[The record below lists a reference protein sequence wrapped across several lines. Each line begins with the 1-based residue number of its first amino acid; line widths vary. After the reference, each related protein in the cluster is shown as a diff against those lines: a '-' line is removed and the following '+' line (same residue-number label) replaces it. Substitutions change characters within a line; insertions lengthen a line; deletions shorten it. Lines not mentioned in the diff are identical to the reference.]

1 MGLYIIDKVVS
12 TNMIKL
18 KLPTTMRI
26 HLVINISQVVWYKEQ
41 VEGQRAEKVKPAKV
55 EGVEE

>member
-1 MGLYIIDKVVS
+1 MGPYIIDKVVS

>member
-1 MGLYIIDKVVS
+1 MGPYIIDKVVS

-26 HLVINISQVVWYKEQ
+26 HLVINISQVVWYKKQ

>member
-1 MGLYIIDKVVS
+1 MGPYIIDKVVS

-18 KLPTTMRI
+18 KLPTIMRI

>member
-1 MGLYIIDKVVS
+1 MGPYIIDKVVS

-18 KLPTTMRI
+18 KLLTTMRI